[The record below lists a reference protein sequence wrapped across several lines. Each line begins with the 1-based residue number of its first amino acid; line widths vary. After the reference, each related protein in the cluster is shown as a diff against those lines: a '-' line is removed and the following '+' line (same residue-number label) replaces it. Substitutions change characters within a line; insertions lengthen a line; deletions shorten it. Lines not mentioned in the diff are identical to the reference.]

1 MHPLFTTPRLLLAAT
16 LLRLVFLLYGLYQD
30 AHSPVKYTDIDYLVF
45 TDAARFVA
53 RGRSPYRR
61 ATYRYTPFLAWL
73 LLPTT
78 WTSAPG
84 GPTVWFSFGKL
95 VFAVADVLAGWL
107 MIRIVR
113 LPASVAP
120 VAETGRL
127 TRKKAQQQS
136 PPPPLEVDEQ
146 MALKYAA
153 IWLLNPMVAT
163 ISTRGSAEG
172 LLAFLV
178 LATLYALL
186 RGRTVLAG
194 ALLGASVHFK
204 IYPFIYAGTFL
215 LYLQPSRLPTL
226 LQRDPWRFLRRE
238 PLAFVRA
245 QLTRDRLLL
254 GAAAL
259 ASFMALNGASWW
271 MYGREYLRHAWGY
284 HVSRSDHRHNFSVYH
299 VLLYAS
305 SAAAAAA
312 PGAEGTSWL
321 RYVPTLAFVPQLLLS
336 AVLLPLFLMPSPFT
350 TSHPSRPAARA
361 RATLALPST
370 MLAQTLLFVAFNKVC
385 TSQYF
390 LWYLCLLTLHL
401 ATRRA
406 RDPSLPSRWKR
417 DTSLAAA
424 WVATQALWL
433 YEGYRLEFLG
443 ESRFVELGV
452 ASVGFFA
459 ANVGLVGVVIED
471 VGALR

>member
-1 MHPLFTTPRLLLAAT
+1 MYLLNTTPRLLLAAT
-16 LLRLVFLLYGLYQD
+16 LLRLALLLYGLYQD

-73 LLPTT
+73 LVPTA
-78 WTSAPG
+78 WTAAPG
-84 GPTVWFSFGKL
+84 GPALWFSFGKL
-95 VFAVADVLAGWL
+95 VFAAADVLAGWL
-107 MIRIVR
+107 MIRILR
-113 LPASVAP
+113 APA
-120 VAETGRL
+120 
-127 TRKKAQQQS
+127 S
-136 PPPPLEVDEQ
+136 PPPPATTGRMTRSKAQEQAQAAPPPVDEQ
-146 MALKYAA
+146 TALKYAA

-178 LATLYALL
+178 LATLHALL
-186 RGRTVLAG
+186 RGRPLLAG

-215 LYLQPSRLPTL
+215 LYLQPPRLPAA
-226 LQRDPWRFLRRE
+226 LQLDRTDFLRRE
-238 PLAFVRA
+238 PMAFIRA
-245 QLTRDRLLL
+245 QLTRERLRL

-259 ASFMALNGASWW
+259 ASFAALNGAGWAL
-271 MYGREYLRHAWGY
+271 YGRAYLRHAWGY
-284 HVSRSDHRHNFSVYH
+284 HVRRSDHRHNFSVYH

-305 SAAAAAA
+305 SAAGD
-312 PGAEGTSWL
+312 GASAWL
-321 RYVPTLAFVPQLLLS
+321 RAVPTLAFVPQLLLS
-336 AVLLPLFLMPSPFT
+336 AVLLPLSLMPSPFLAADAAG
-350 TSHPSRPAARA
+350 PAARA
-361 RATLALPST
+361 RASLALPSV
-370 MLAQTLLFVAFNKVC
+370 MLAQTLVFVAFNKVC

-390 LWYLCLLTLHL
+390 LWYLCLLPLHL

-417 DTSLAAA
+417 DAALAAA

-443 ESRFVELGV
+443 ESRFWELWV
-452 ASVGFFA
+452 VSVGFFA
-459 ANVGLVGVVIED
+459 ANVGLVGVVVED